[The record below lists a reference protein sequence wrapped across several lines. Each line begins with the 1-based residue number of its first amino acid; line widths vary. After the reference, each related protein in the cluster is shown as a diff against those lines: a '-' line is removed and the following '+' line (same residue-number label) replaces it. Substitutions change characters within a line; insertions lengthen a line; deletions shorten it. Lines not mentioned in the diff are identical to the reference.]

1 MSIDERDEKMSIDE
15 TKIARINELYRRSKA
30 EGLTDAEKQEQKL
43 LRLEYVQAIRAN
55 LKSQLNNIDIQEKDG
70 SVYNLGEKYDIDKKA
85 GGN

>member
-1 MSIDERDEKMSIDE
+1 MSIDEK
-15 TKIARINELYRRSKA
+15 KIARINELYRRSKA

-55 LKSQLNNIDIQEKDG
+55 LKSQLDNIDIQEKDG
-70 SVYNLGEKYDIDKKA
+70 SVYTLGEKYDIDKKA